1 MIAFLTVVICQVLAD
16 HIEQVVMVLSPLV
29 RPGKKLVIRTT
40 SKIFC
45 QLIGAGGRT
54 ETADLKR
61 HII

>member
-1 MIAFLTVVICQVLAD
+1 MIAVLIVVSQVLAD

-29 RPGKKLVIRTT
+29 RPGEKLVSCTT

-45 QLIGAGGRT
+45 QLIGTGGRT

>member
-1 MIAFLTVVICQVLAD
+1 MVAVLIVVSQVLAD

-45 QLIGAGGRT
+45 QLIGTGGRT

-61 HII
+61 HTL

>member
-1 MIAFLTVVICQVLAD
+1 MVAVHIVVSQVLAD

>member
-1 MIAFLTVVICQVLAD
+1 MVAVLIAVSQILAD
-16 HIEQVVMVLSPLV
+16 HIEQVVMVLSPLA

-45 QLIGAGGRT
+45 QLIGTGRRT